1 MVCRY
6 NACYEELPI
15 CRFCISELQSLVTT
29 PCKNCNRPPSSCRC
43 AENEKF
49 RFGFFYGNS
58 LSRELIYMLKEN
70 IDTRAMDFI
79 AELAVNASGIN
90 ISSYDA
96 VTYVPRLKRRVNRAG
111 RDQAQEFAR
120 SLSRIY
126 GIPTVDTLERVGGAE
141 QKLLSR
147 DQRIKNTAGKFRV
160 KDIFPEEPKYKKL
173 LLVDDVC
180 TTGAT
185 LTACASLLRGRV
197 SRSVVMF
204 SIAKT
209 NFLKKKGV

>member
-15 CRFCISELQSLVTT
+15 CRYCISELQSLVTT

-43 AENEKF
+43 GENEKF
-49 RFGFFYGNS
+49 RFGFFYGGGIS
-58 LSRELIYMLKEN
+58 HELIYMLKEN
-70 IDTRAMDFI
+70 IDTRTMDFI
-79 AELAVNASGIN
+79 AELAVNASGVKVG
-90 ISSYDA
+90 SYDA
-96 VTYVPRLKRRVNRAG
+96 VAYVPRLKRRVRRAG
-111 RDQAQEFAR
+111 HDQAREFAR

-126 GIPTVDTLERVGGAE
+126 GIPVADALERIGGAE

-147 DQRIKNTAGKFRV
+147 DQRIKNISGKFRIR
-160 KDIFPEEPKYKKL
+160 DGFSEEPKYKKL

-197 SRSVVMF
+197 SKSVVPF
-204 SIAKT
+204 AIAKT
-209 NFLKKKGV
+209 NLLKKKGV